1 MSRHPYATFVVDQA
15 TRLIAAGGVYKDCAL
30 SDVIEIVLLEIED
43 THDYFTNPVNHED
56 EPEGTLQ

>member
-15 TRLIAAGGVYKDCAL
+15 TRLIAAGGVYRDCSL
-30 SDVIEIVLLEIED
+30 SDVIEIVLDEIESC
-43 THDYFTNPVNHED
+43 HGYFVDSAEP